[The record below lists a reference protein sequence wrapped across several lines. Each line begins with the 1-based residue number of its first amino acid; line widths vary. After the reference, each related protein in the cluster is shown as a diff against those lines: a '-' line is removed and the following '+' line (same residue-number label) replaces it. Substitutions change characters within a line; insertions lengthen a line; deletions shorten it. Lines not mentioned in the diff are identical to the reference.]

1 MANANNRRPPR
12 RGGIVNRTG
21 FMDKH
26 HWVAPLTQKAIS
38 HYDHQTKMSLSGNC
52 CRARAGCSI
61 DGARDQ
67 RCDPLE
73 LGAARSRSDH
83 RIPTDARSPGIRD
96 RAHVHVRRMGGSP
109 EKLTGYLLN
118 ASHKRGGPKAR
129 LLLSVGYRT
138 DDPQRL
144 ESDLRVQHLSI
155 DGTRTSANAYG
166 IVDEIEGPIKTP
178 GGRTVR
184 FCSVW
189 QVDTGTDVPRFITMY
204 PR

>member
-1 MANANNRRPPR
+1 MTIPNA
-12 RGGIVNRTG
+12 
-21 FMDKH
+21 
-26 HWVAPLTQKAIS
+26 
-38 HYDHQTKMSLSGNC
+38 
-52 CRARAGCSI
+52 
-61 DGARDQ
+61 
-67 RCDPLE
+67 
-73 LGAARSRSDH
+73 
-83 RIPTDARSPGIRD
+83 D
-96 RAHVHVRRMGGSP
+96 RAIISP

-144 ESDLRVQHLSI
+144 ESDLRMQHLSI
-155 DGTRTSANAYG
+155 DVTRTSANAYG
-166 IVDEIEGPIKTP
+166 VVYEIEGPIKTP
-178 GGRTVR
+178 SGRDVQ